1 MDDKEK
7 TALYTKKQKNVI
19 GKWMEQEMYEVAKLL
34 RNEFINSGLVNETT
48 RQRLKEILEDKNKR
62 EIFAEVISQEEED
75 EDFDEFMIDLVSKK
89 N

>member
-1 MDDKEK
+1 MTD
-7 TALYTKKQKNVI
+7 
-19 GKWMEQEMYEVAKLL
+19 
-34 RNEFINSGLVNETT
+34 TT

-75 EDFDEFMIDLVSKK
+75 EAFDEFMIDLVSAK

>member
-34 RNEFINSGLVNETT
+34 RNEFMKSGQVTDNT
-48 RQRLKEILEDKNKR
+48 RQMLKEILEDKNKR
-62 EIFAEVISQEEED
+62 EIFAEVISHED
-75 EDFDEFMIDLVSKK
+75 EDEAFDEFMIDLVSSK